1 MDSNP
6 AIKSAPAAE
15 RPAEAPFQ
23 RRSVSFVHRDHRL
36 GTSMQRTWD
45 DHRDRLLIDVPRSRA
60 TTSVAAGFLL
70 DAMRDFGREAP
81 LVVEIGSGTGDAVV
95 RGALTSPGKNF
106 LAVEVYRPGL
116 AATVAKIVHHN
127 VTNVRLVD
135 ADAVQVLKHMLIP
148 ASVAEMWVFFADPWH
163 KARHHKRRL
172 VNPVFAE
179 LAASRLAQGGTL
191 RLATDWLNY
200 AEQMRDVLGAC
211 GSLTNP
217 HAGVPASGPGARA
230 DVLPA
235 GSPGVE
241 TVVTGFAPRFEGRV
255 VTRFE
260 EKGLA
265 LGRAIYDLELLR
277 D

>member
-1 MDSNP
+1 MKCIP
-6 AIKSAPAAE
+6 AVESKPAVE
-15 RPAEAPFQ
+15 GKPAVQGKPALESRQTTPFQ

-36 GTSMQRTWD
+36 GPTMQRTWD
-45 DHRDRLLIDVPRSRA
+45 EHRDRLMIDVPRARA

-70 DAMRDFGREAP
+70 DAMRDFGRVAP

-95 RGALTSPGKNF
+95 CAAQDSPGTNF

-116 AATVAKIVHHN
+116 AATVAKIVHHDL
-127 VTNVRLVD
+127 TNVRLVD
-135 ADAVQVLKHMLIP
+135 ADAVQVLKHMLTP
-148 ASVAEMWVFFADPWH
+148 ASVAEIWVFFADPWH

-191 RLATDWLNY
+191 RLATDWLDY
-200 AEQMRDVLGAC
+200 AEQMRDVLGAS
-211 GSLTNP
+211 GSLTNL
-217 HAGVPASGPGARA
+217 HAAEP
-230 DVLPA
+230 
-235 GSPGVE
+235 
-241 TVVTGFAPRFEGRV
+241 GFAPRFNGRAM
-255 VTRFE
+255 TRFE

-265 LGRAIYDLELLR
+265 SGRAIYDLEVRR

>member
-1 MDSNP
+1 MKSIP
-6 AIKSAPAAE
+6 AVESKSAVQGKPALE
-15 RPAEAPFQ
+15 INQTTPFQ

-36 GTSMQRTWD
+36 GPTMQRTWD
-45 DHRDRLLIDVPRSRA
+45 EHRDRLMIDVPRARA
-60 TTSVAAGFLL
+60 TTSVAAGFRL

-95 RGALTSPGKNF
+95 CAAQDSPGTNF

-116 AATVAKIVHHN
+116 AATVAKIVHHDL
-127 VTNVRLVD
+127 TNIRLVD
-135 ADAVQVLKHMLIP
+135 ADAMQVLKHMLAP
-148 ASVAEMWVFFADPWH
+148 ASVAEIWVFFADPWH

-200 AEQMRDVLGAC
+200 AEQMRDVLGAS

-217 HAGVPASGPGARA
+217 YAGTP
-230 DVLPA
+230 
-235 GSPGVE
+235 
-241 TVVTGFAPRFEGRV
+241 GFAPRFNGRAM
-255 VTRFE
+255 TRFE
-260 EKGLA
+260 EKGLTS
-265 LGRAIYDLELLR
+265 GRPIYDLEVRR

>member
-1 MDSNP
+1 MESKP
-6 AIKSAPAAE
+6 A
-15 RPAEAPFQ
+15 APFQ

-36 GTSMQRTWD
+36 GPNLQRIWD
-45 DHRDRLLIDVPRSRA
+45 EHRESLMIDVPRGRA
-60 TTSVAAGFLL
+60 TTSVAPGFVR
-70 DAMRDFGREAP
+70 DAMRDFGRVAP

-95 RGALTSPGKNF
+95 CGAQASPGTNF

-116 AATVAKIVHHN
+116 AATVAKIVDHHL
-127 VTNVRLVD
+127 TNVRLVD
-135 ADAVQVLKHMLIP
+135 ADAVQVLKHMLSP

-172 VNPVFAE
+172 VSPGFAD

-191 RLATDWLNY
+191 RLATDWLDY
-200 AEQMRDVLGAC
+200 AQQMRDVLGAC

-217 HAGVPASGPGARA
+217 YAGG
-230 DVLPA
+230 L
-235 GSPGVE
+235 
-241 TVVTGFAPRFEGRV
+241 APRFEGRV
-255 VTRFE
+255 MTRFE

-265 LGRAIYDLELLR
+265 SGRAIYDLELRR